1 MRLGKCFFGVF
12 VFFVGILVILGNGK
26 TAEARKYYSLQEV
39 GLSGCTAD
47 NVDYTIVSI
56 RGNAIKYIK
65 YQFFSKTC
73 RWKKV
78 SGIQTAKL
86 TSGTKYYIGNSDK
99 VSDSLKKNAENG
111 KSSKM
116 NSKKVN
122 TKKMHLSQKTKN
134 INTEKWIYRVSKGTL
149 KKNLHGRNNEI
160 RVVNGKVTKLA
171 VKLSY

>member
-1 MRLGKCFFGVF
+1 MGKRFFGIF
-12 VFFVGILVILGNGK
+12 VLFIGMLVILGNGK
-26 TAEARKYYSLQEV
+26 MAEARKYYSLQEV

-56 RGNAIKYIK
+56 RGNTIKYIQYK
-65 YQFFSKTC
+65 FLPKTC

-78 SGIQTAKL
+78 NSMQTAKL

-99 VSDSLKKNAENG
+99 VSNSLKENVENG
-111 KSSKM
+111 KSSKK

-122 TKKMHLSQKTKN
+122 TKKMRLPKKAKN